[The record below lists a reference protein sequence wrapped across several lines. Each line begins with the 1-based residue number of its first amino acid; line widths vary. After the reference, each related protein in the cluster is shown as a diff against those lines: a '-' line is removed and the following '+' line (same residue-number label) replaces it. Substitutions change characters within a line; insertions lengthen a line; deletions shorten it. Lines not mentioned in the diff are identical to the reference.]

1 MAKKKQTYES
11 AYAELQTILEAI
23 QTDEVSLDALATQ
36 LKRAKELIQ
45 FCKEKLRSVELE
57 LEDVFEEDEESD

>member
-11 AYAELQTILEAI
+11 AYVELQSILEAI
-23 QTDEVSLDALATQ
+23 QSEEVSLDALATQ

-45 FCKEKLRSVELE
+45 FCKEKLRVVELE
-57 LEDVFEEDEESD
+57 LEDVFDEEESD

>member
-11 AYAELQTILEAI
+11 AYVELQSILEAI
-23 QTDEVSLDALATQ
+23 QSEEVSLDALATQ

-45 FCKEKLRSVELE
+45 FCKEKLRAVELE
-57 LEDVFEEDEESD
+57 LEDVFEEDESD

>member
-11 AYAELQTILEAI
+11 AYEELQNILEAI
-23 QTDEVSLDALATQ
+23 QSENVSLDALATQ

-45 FCKEKLRSVELE
+45 FCKEKLRAVELE
-57 LEDVFEEDEESD
+57 LEDVFEEDETD

>member
-11 AYAELQTILEAI
+11 AYVELQTILEAI
-23 QTDEVSLDALATQ
+23 QSEEVSLDSLATQ

-45 FCKEKLRSVELE
+45 FCKEKLRAVESE
-57 LEDVFEEDEESD
+57 LEDVFETDDPD

>member
-1 MAKKKQTYES
+1 MTKKKQTYET

-23 QTDEVSLDALATQ
+23 QTEEVSLDALAAQ

-45 FCKEKLRSVELE
+45 FCKEKLRAVESE
-57 LEDVFEEDEESD
+57 LEDVFDEDEED